1 MDLGTTLANWTGTDE
16 DHEVVCRAARTWQW
30 SRSMRDAE
38 LAAEQAVSEFERDG
52 DRYEHEGLRYLYD
65 RLLASAQGV
74 IAASEDAW
82 ER

>member
-16 DHEVVCRAARTWQW
+16 DHEAVERAAKAWQW
-30 SRSMRDAE
+30 AHPTRDAE
-38 LAAEQAVSEFERDG
+38 RAAEQAVSEFERDG